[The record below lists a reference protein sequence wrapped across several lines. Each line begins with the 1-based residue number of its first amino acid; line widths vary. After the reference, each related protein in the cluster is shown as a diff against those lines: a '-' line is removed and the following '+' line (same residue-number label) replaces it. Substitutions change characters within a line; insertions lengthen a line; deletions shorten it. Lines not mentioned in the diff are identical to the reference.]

1 MAKSNVLQMGKY
13 QRQQVFSLLA
23 NLCFEPLDPEFARQ
37 GVPEVPHN
45 RLPEMGEY
53 RLTPRLL
60 ELGGMPAEACVLRA
74 IEALVAQGLAPTF
87 QAVEDALPYAL
98 EDNVAKWS
106 TSI

>member
-45 RLPEMGEY
+45 RFPKWASIASHRGSWS
-53 RLTPRLL
+53 L
-60 ELGGMPAEACVLRA
+60 EGCLQRRVSCAR
-74 IEALVAQGLAPTF
+74 
-87 QAVEDALPYAL
+87 
-98 EDNVAKWS
+98 
-106 TSI
+106 